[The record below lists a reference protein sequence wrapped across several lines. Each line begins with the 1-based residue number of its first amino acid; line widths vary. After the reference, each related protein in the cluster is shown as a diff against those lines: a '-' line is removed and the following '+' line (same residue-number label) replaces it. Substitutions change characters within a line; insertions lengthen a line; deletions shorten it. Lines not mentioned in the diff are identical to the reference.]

1 MMHPI
6 GRPTVHLA
14 TEPVDMRK
22 SINGL
27 SVLVADHLELS
38 PLSGSL
44 FVFYNKARDKI
55 KILYWDRNG
64 FCLWYKRLEKHRFI
78 FRHRYQESTLNYHPS
93 NYHGCSPAFISV
105 RFKAIRRWLY
115 GACPS

>member
-1 MMHPI
+1 MMGHI

-27 SVLVADHLELS
+27 SVLVADKLEIS

-55 KILYWDRNG
+55 KILYSDRNG
-64 FCLWYKRLEKHRFI
+64 FCLWYKRLEKHRF
-78 FRHRYQESTLNYHPS
+78 RSCMKR
-93 NYHGCSPAFISV
+93 SV
-105 RFKAIRRWLY
+105 
-115 GACPS
+115 